1 MSQFDFLDGLIKAA
15 RVAGADVA
23 DAVAV
28 SGTSLSVSLRGGVVE
43 HLERSEGRD
52 IGLRVFV
59 GRRSAIVSASSFNP
73 AGFAA
78 LAEQAVAMAR
88 VVPEDPFG
96 GLAGE
101 ARAPDVM
108 DLEMCDVAEPDA
120 ASLIARARLAEAA
133 ALAVP
138 GVVQAEGAE
147 AGYSRSASAIA
158 TSAGFFGETQ
168 RSGHSLSVSAL
179 AGAGVLM
186 ERDYDYTGAVWLAD
200 LEDAEGIGRNAG
212 ERAVRR
218 LHPARPKTGVMSV
231 VYDPRVASGLV
242 GHFIGAINGASI
254 ARGTSFLKDSL
265 GKRVF
270 APGLVIVDEPRR
282 RRGLR
287 SRLFDGEGVPTQNRN
302 LVDDG
307 VVTTWLLDSRSA
319 RQLGMATTGHAA
331 RGTSGPPSPSATNL
345 YLQAGKATPAELMGD
360 IKEGLYVT
368 ELMGT
373 AISALTGDYSR
384 GASGFMIRDGQ
395 IAEPVAEITIAS
407 TLQHMF
413 AHMVPANDLRLRR
426 GTDAPSVRIDGM
438 MMAGS

>member
-101 ARAPDVM
+101 ARVPDVM
-108 DLEMCDVAEPDA
+108 DLEMCDFAEPDA
-120 ASLIARARLAEAA
+120 ASLIARARVAESA
-133 ALAVP
+133 ALAVA

-218 LHPARPKTGVMSV
+218 LNPGRPRTGVMSV

-242 GHFIGAINGASI
+242 GHFIGGINGASI

-265 GKRVF
+265 GQRIF

-307 VVTTWLLDSRSA
+307 VVTTWLLDSRTA

-345 YLQAGKATPAELMGD
+345 YLQPGKATPAELMAD

-373 AISALTGDYSR
+373 AVSTLTGDYSR
-384 GASGFMIRDGQ
+384 GASGFMIRNGEL
-395 IAEPVAEITIAS
+395 AEPVSEITIAS

-413 AHMVPANDLRLRR
+413 AQMVPANDLRLRR
-426 GTDAPSVRIDGM
+426 GTDAPTVRIDGM
-438 MMAGS
+438 TMAGA